1 MATICEF
8 MSLGCPNCYILRW
21 QSATDEFMTQQTVW
35 IARHGNRIDFV
46 NPEWFNTAER
56 PYDPHLSDDGIL
68 QAQQLAKR
76 LIGENIT
83 QIFASPFLRTVQTA
97 NEVAEVLDLPI
108 QLDWAL
114 CEWLNPEW
122 MPAMP
127 ETLFLETMAKNYSR
141 IDLSYNGGTS
151 QYPET
156 WKACMK
162 RSGEI
167 SQRLVAE
174 FPTENIL
181 LVGHGASVIGT
192 AAGLVGEI
200 AETEVKAS
208 LCCLVKIVLREE
220 QWVMELNGDT
230 SHLENTETTVRF
242 V

>member
-1 MATICEF
+1 MF
-8 MSLGCPNCYILRW
+8 
-21 QSATDEFMTQQTVW
+21 QQTVW

-46 NPEWFNTAER
+46 NPEWFNTAKR

-68 QAQQLAKR
+68 QAQQLANH
-76 LIGENIT
+76 LIGKNIT

-97 NEVAEVLDLPI
+97 NEIAKVLDLTI
-108 QLDWAL
+108 KLDWGL

-127 ETLFLETMAKNYSR
+127 ETLSLENLAQTYNR
-141 IDLSYNGGTS
+141 IDLSYNGVTA

-156 WKACMK
+156 WETCME
-162 RSGEI
+162 RTQEA
-167 SQRLVAE
+167 SQRLVAQ

-181 LVGHGASVIGT
+181 LMGHGASVIGT
-192 AAGLVGEI
+192 AAGLVGKN
-200 AETEVKAS
+200 AKTKVNAS
-208 LCCLVKIVLREE
+208 LCCLVKIVLREK

-230 SHLENTETTVRF
+230 SHLDNRETTVRF

>member
-1 MATICEF
+1 
-8 MSLGCPNCYILRW
+8 MS
-21 QSATDEFMTQQTVW
+21 QQTIW

-46 NPEWFNTAER
+46 RPEWFNTAER
-56 PYDPHLSDDGIL
+56 PYDPHLSDDGFI
-68 QAQQLAKR
+68 QAKQLGNR

-97 NEVAEVLDLPI
+97 NEVAELLDLSI
-108 QLDWAL
+108 KLDWGL

-122 MPAMP
+122 IPTMP
-127 ETLFLETMAKNYSR
+127 ETLSPETLAKTYSR
-141 IDLSYNGGTS
+141 IDLSYNPGHP

-156 WKACMK
+156 WEDCMQ
-162 RSGEI
+162 RSGET
-167 SQRLVAE
+167 SQRLAAE

-200 AETEVKAS
+200 AQTEIKAS
-208 LCCLVKIVLREE
+208 LCCLVKIVSQQQ
-220 QWVMELNGDT
+220 QWYMELKGDT
-230 SHLENTETTVRF
+230 SHLENTETTIRF

>member
-1 MATICEF
+1 MF
-8 MSLGCPNCYILRW
+8 
-21 QSATDEFMTQQTVW
+21 QQTVW

-46 NPEWFNTAER
+46 NPEWFNTAKR

-68 QAQQLAKR
+68 QAQKLANR

-97 NEVAEVLDLPI
+97 NEIAKVLDLTI
-108 QLDWAL
+108 KLDWGL
-114 CEWLNPEW
+114 CEWLNPKW
-122 MPAMP
+122 MLTIP
-127 ETLFLETMAKNYSR
+127 ETLSIENLFQTYNR
-141 IDLSYNGGTS
+141 IDLSYNGVTA

-156 WKACMK
+156 WEACMK
-162 RSGEI
+162 RTGEA
-167 SQRLVAE
+167 SQRLVAQ

-181 LVGHGASVIGT
+181 LMGHGVSVIGA
-192 AAGLVGEI
+192 AAGLVGKN

-208 LCCLVKIVLREE
+208 LCSLVKIVMREK

-230 SHLENTETTVRF
+230 SHLDSKETTVRF

>member
-1 MATICEF
+1 
-8 MSLGCPNCYILRW
+8 MS
-21 QSATDEFMTQQTVW
+21 QQTVW

-68 QAQQLAKR
+68 QAQKLANH
-76 LIGENIT
+76 LIGTNIT

-97 NEVAEVLDLPI
+97 NEVAKVLDLDI
-108 QLDWAL
+108 KLDWGL
-114 CEWLNPEW
+114 CEWLNHEW

-127 ETLFLETMAKNYSR
+127 ETLSLEELVQSYSR
-141 IDLSYNGGTS
+141 IDLSYHEGTP

-162 RSGEI
+162 RTGEV
-167 SQRLVAE
+167 SRRLAQE
-174 FPTENIL
+174 FRAENIL
-181 LVGHGASVIGT
+181 LVGHGASVVGA

-200 AETEVKAS
+200 AETKVKAS
-208 LCCLVKIVLREE
+208 LCCLVKIVLQEE
-220 QWVMELNGDT
+220 QWVMELSGDT
-230 SHLENTETTVRF
+230 SHLDNRETTVRF